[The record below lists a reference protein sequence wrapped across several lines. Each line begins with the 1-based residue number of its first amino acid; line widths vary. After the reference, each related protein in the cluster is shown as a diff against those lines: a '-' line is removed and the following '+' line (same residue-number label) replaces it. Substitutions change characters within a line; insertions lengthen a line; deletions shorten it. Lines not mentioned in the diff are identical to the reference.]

1 MELITDFILITG
13 IVVTAIILFA
23 ILRFTEKALPQ
34 RLLFV
39 IFLFSFFV
47 SFHAYGE
54 FHDIKWIYSLGFIFA
69 DPLGYFLGPLLFL
82 YIKSLFQAEKGLIQK
97 HLFHFIPFLSYF
109 LLITLPFTASLWQ
122 GKSLFPYLDTLEQ
135 HEYILQLQAIFLL
148 VYCILSLRL
157 LSKLSRA
164 IKGSYSNLQ
173 QKDLRWIRYLLV
185 GFSGIIS
192 FHLLLTLYQS
202 LGGPLAWGAYY
213 ATNFVMIGVILYL
226 GYYGISQSRI
236 LLPAYLIEEN
246 LVPGPEKTGSD
257 HPLKNANTATIEKLK
272 TRVQQVLA
280 EEQLY
285 LDENLTL
292 SSLAEK
298 IPTTD
303 KKLSALL
310 NQHLH
315 TSFYDLINHFRIEAV
330 KTKLMAEEYQHYTLL
345 AIAFDCGFKSKTS
358 FNRLFKQATGSS
370 PSQYRKKMVK

>member
-34 RLLFV
+34 RILFV

-54 FHDIKWIYSLGFIFA
+54 FHDIRWIYSLGFIFA
-69 DPLGYFLGPLLFL
+69 DPLGYFLGPVLFL

-97 HLFHFIPFLSYF
+97 HLFHFIPFLIYF
-109 LLITLPFTASLWQ
+109 LFITIPFTASLWQ
-122 GKSLFPYLDTLEQ
+122 GKNLFPYLDTLEQ
-135 HEYILQLQAIFLL
+135 NEYILQLQAIFLL

-157 LSKLSRA
+157 LSQLSRA

-173 QKDLRWIRYLLV
+173 QKDLRWIRYLLM
-185 GFSGIIS
+185 GFSVIIS

-202 LGGPLAWGAYY
+202 LGGPVAWGAYY

-226 GYYGISQSRI
+226 AYYGVSQSRI
-236 LLPAYLIEEN
+236 LLPSFMMEED
-246 LVPGPEKTGSD
+246 LTSKSERPSGD
-257 HPLKNANTATIEKLK
+257 HPLKNADTNTIENLK

-280 EEQLY
+280 EDQLY

-292 SSLAEK
+292 SRLAEQ

-310 NQHLH
+310 NQHLQ
-315 TSFYDLINHFRIEAV
+315 TSFYDLVNHFRIEAV
-330 KTKLMAEEYQHYTLL
+330 KTKLATEQYQHYTLL

-358 FNRLFKQATGSS
+358 FNRLFKQATGIS
-370 PSQYRKKMVK
+370 PSQYRKKILN